1 MQLLKFRNIVHAFP
15 YPISF
20 LDYERFANSDCSGND
35 LPGSAVSETL
45 VQDCEQQC
53 DNDYGCL
60 GIVFKQEDSLCWLKS
75 SCDQGQLIG
84 LQGVDAYIDQG
95 NLPFQLLTTLYI
107 IVVIVPQTIIVQ
119 SDCSITGP

>member
-35 LPGSAVSETL
+35 LPGSAVSVTS

-53 DNDYGCL
+53 DHYSGCL

-75 SCDQGQLIG
+75 SCEQGQLIG
-84 LQGVDAYIDQG
+84 FQGVDAYIAQG
-95 NLPFQLLTTLYI
+95 NLPFQLLTTLLM
-107 IVVIVPQTIIVQ
+107 
-119 SDCSITGP
+119 SISHYNQM